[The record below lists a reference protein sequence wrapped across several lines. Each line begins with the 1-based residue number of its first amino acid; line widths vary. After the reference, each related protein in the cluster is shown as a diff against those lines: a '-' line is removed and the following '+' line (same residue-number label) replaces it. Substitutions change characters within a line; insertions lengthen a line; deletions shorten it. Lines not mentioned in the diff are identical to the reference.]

1 MNRIEGIFGRKLTDE
16 NYYGKVYE
24 VIAKKMQILGS
35 VLLHY

>member
-1 MNRIEGIFGRKLTDE
+1 MNGNKDFFRTKLTDE

-24 VIAKKMQILGS
+24 VIAEKMQILGS